1 MSGEYDSEQ
10 PTVALDS
17 VDIGSSDA
25 VGVDSD
31 GISVQY
37 SESQHDS
44 AAQVPV
50 DMGDSANEGSE
61 SPVRVDYV
69 DQDDDDGVLVK
80 LDDAGKE
87 DMFVDAPEE
96 LTAYDGRNVD
106 GGRSVQEYSDE
117 EHIAQDGRLLELGN
131 LGKTV
136 DETGSVPR
144 EYEEEREMLGK
155 ELASLH
161 HQLKALTVQL
171 QLPGGN
177 DGGLVDFLHTS
188 ERGGIEDNKP
198 VFDTPLSEMINEC
211 SMFVRGALEE
221 QLQTE
226 GTIRELHAILVMKD
240 QEIED
245 LNRKVNELSV
255 SHDVAS
261 QVELEKNQHI
271 EGATNRMFASLG
283 SVVDQEELW
292 DDSVSGKIT
301 HVEKS
306 TTQLIEKYSQ
316 FLSEIDLLR
325 QLLTETGSDIRVQ
338 EGSGTIFFAVRAEL
352 LELKRK
358 EADFV
363 EKLNHLEGEN
373 RKLVGQLENDKVTAE
388 MLSAELGKTKMEL
401 EQEKNKCAN
410 AKEKLSLAVTKGK
423 ALVQQRDALR
433 QSLADKTSELEKCLV
448 DLQNKSSA
456 LEAAELSKEEL
467 AKSESLASSLQQ
479 ELSWKN
485 TIVEKF
491 EEVLSGT
498 SGNEELQSTD
508 ILEKLGWLMD
518 ERNVLKTVSLEFH
531 KLRDALSLID
541 LPETIS
547 SSDLESQ
554 VRWLGESFYQARD
567 EINKLQDEISR
578 TREAAQN
585 EVDRLTTSLLAEIQE
600 KDYLQKELEDL
611 TFSHEKIT
619 EREQQISSEKHHMV
633 RALLDASG
641 ITMDNEEGIHE
652 PSSDVTMLIDR
663 CLGKIKEQSEI
674 SVESAR
680 ADEEM
685 FERIRSLLYV
695 RDQELTLCKEI
706 LEEEMPMRLE
716 VSNLTDKLRMV
727 SQELVALKAEKS
739 SLQKDLDRSEEKLAL
754 LREKLSLAVKKGKGL
769 VQERENLKQLLDEK
783 NKEIEK
789 LKLELQQQESAFGDY
804 RGQIDKLSADV
815 ERIPKLEADLFA
827 LKDRREQEQESL
839 KFLLDEKNNEI
850 EKLKLDLQQLESAF
864 GDHRDQVD
872 RLSTDLERIPGLEA
886 DVVAIKDQRDQ
897 LEQFLVESNNI
908 LQRLIE
914 SIDGIVVP
922 GGLVFEEPVAKVKW
936 LAAYFS
942 ECEVAKTYAEQEL
955 EKLREET
962 STLSSKLAEAYTTI
976 KSQEDALLVAE
987 ENISRLAEDKKEIE
1001 VGKTNVEQELQKAV
1015 EEAAFQASKFAEVC
1029 SAHTSLEDALAIAEK
1044 NLSAVMNEKEDA
1056 QATRAAAETEL
1067 EKVKQEVAFQSN
1079 RVEEAYATIK
1089 SIEGALAHAEANAAL
1104 LAEEMNAAQVDRAN
1118 LVDEL
1123 RKVKEEAASQAI
1135 ELADVYTTVKS
1146 LEGTLSK
1153 AENSIA
1159 ELVDGKKVVEQENL
1173 VLNSRLNACMEE
1185 LAGTHGSLESRSV
1198 ELFGHL
1204 NDLQMLLKDETLLS
1218 SLKQTFEK
1226 KFESLKDMDSVL
1238 KNIRELLIEKVSE
1251 QLGNNPFVEEDSSA
1265 SKRFSDGL
1273 DGIVNVGMANDEA
1286 NPADGNDISSYFR
1299 KTVDAFHSRNTI
1311 LADKIEGFS
1320 TSMDGFIAVLLQKL
1334 QATRDEVIVVLDHV
1348 ESLKQKMKNMEMQK
1362 QAQENTVTML
1372 ENDIGILLSACTDAN
1387 QELQLEFENNLPKLS
1402 SVPEL
1407 ESSNWSQLTFMGE
1420 RDAAEHQQRI
1430 DSSKYA
1436 KTAEQLSVATRKVQT
1451 LIQMFENARNVSAT
1465 TIKDL
1470 QNELDEMRTTSE
1482 KAIEE
1487 RDINQKRVSKLEA
1500 DAEALQNQCNDMKLR
1515 LEDYQEIEEKLK
1527 AREAEFSSFSN
1538 QVLMKERE
1546 VEGSLLSASQVKALF
1561 DKIDE
1566 IKIPFAESEAE
1577 ELEPP
1582 NAVHVKKLF
1591 HVIDCVTELQHQMNL
1606 LSHEKE
1612 ELQSTLA
1619 TQIFEIEHL
1628 RNDKQDSEKLKNDL
1642 YELELSL
1649 EKIIQ
1654 KLGGNDLVGDKK
1666 SAGVMELLTV
1676 LEKLA
1681 MDIIL
1686 ESENSKSKAQ
1696 ELGAKLLGGQ
1706 KVVDELSTKVK
1717 LLEDSIHARASPP
1730 EAVQERGIF
1739 EAPSVPSGSEI
1750 SEIEDVGPLG
1760 TNTVSPVPSAAH
1772 VRTLRKGSTDHLAL
1786 NIDSESDH
1794 LIKEETDEDKGH
1806 VFKSLNTSGFIP
1818 KQGKMIADRIDG
1830 IWVSGGRILMS
1841 RPRARLGLIA
1851 YWLFL
1856 HIWLLGTI
1864 L

>member
-17 VDIGSSDA
+17 VDIGSLDV

-31 GISVQY
+31 GMSVQY

-177 DGGLVDFLHTS
+177 DGG
-188 ERGGIEDNKP
+188 
-198 VFDTPLSEMINEC
+198 EMINEC

-221 QLQTE
+221 RLQTE

-388 MLSAELGKTKMEL
+388 MLSTELGKTKMEL

-485 TIVEKF
+485 AIVEKF

-498 SGNEELQSTD
+498 SRNEELQSTD

-585 EVDRLTTSLLAEIQE
+585 EVDQLTTSLLAEIQE

-804 RGQIDKLSADV
+804 R
-815 ERIPKLEADLFA
+815 
-827 LKDRREQEQESL
+827 
-839 KFLLDEKNNEI
+839 
-850 EKLKLDLQQLESAF
+850 
-864 GDHRDQVD
+864 VD

-908 LQRLIE
+908 LQRVIE

-942 ECEVAKTYAEQEL
+942 ECEVAKTHAEQEL
-955 EKLREET
+955 EKVREET

-1348 ESLKQKMKNMEMQK
+1348 ESLKQKMKNMEIQK

-1582 NAVHVKKLF
+1582 NAVYVKKLF

-1619 TQIFEIEHL
+1619 TQVFEMEHL

>member
-17 VDIGSSDA
+17 VDIGSLDV

-31 GISVQY
+31 GMSVQY

-177 DGGLVDFLHTS
+177 DGG
-188 ERGGIEDNKP
+188 
-198 VFDTPLSEMINEC
+198 EMINEC

-221 QLQTE
+221 RLQTE

-325 QLLTETGSDIRVQ
+325 QLLTETGSDIRQ
-338 EGSGTIFFAVRAEL
+338 TF
-352 LELKRK
+352 
-358 EADFV
+358 
-363 EKLNHLEGEN
+363 
-373 RKLVGQLENDKVTAE
+373 
-388 MLSAELGKTKMEL
+388 
-401 EQEKNKCAN
+401 
-410 AKEKLSLAVTKGK
+410 LAVTKGK

-485 TIVEKF
+485 AIVEKF

-498 SGNEELQSTD
+498 SRNEELQSTD

-585 EVDRLTTSLLAEIQE
+585 EVDQLTTSLLAEIQE

-804 RGQIDKLSADV
+804 R
-815 ERIPKLEADLFA
+815 
-827 LKDRREQEQESL
+827 
-839 KFLLDEKNNEI
+839 
-850 EKLKLDLQQLESAF
+850 
-864 GDHRDQVD
+864 VD

-908 LQRLIE
+908 LQRVIE

-942 ECEVAKTYAEQEL
+942 ECEVAKTHAEQEL
-955 EKLREET
+955 EKVREET

-1067 EKVKQEVAFQSN
+1067 EK
-1079 RVEEAYATIK
+1079 
-1089 SIEGALAHAEANAAL
+1089 
-1104 LAEEMNAAQVDRAN
+1104 
-1118 LVDEL
+1118 
-1123 RKVKEEAASQAI
+1123 
-1135 ELADVYTTVKS
+1135 
-1146 LEGTLSK
+1146 
-1153 AENSIA
+1153 
-1159 ELVDGKKVVEQENL
+1159 NL

-1348 ESLKQKMKNMEMQK
+1348 ESLKQKMKNMEIQK

-1582 NAVHVKKLF
+1582 NAVYVKKLF

-1619 TQIFEIEHL
+1619 TQVFEMEHL